1 MDSLD
6 TAQSVYN
13 LENLGSLEN
22 YCYYRY
28 CSLREQKKYEQIDA
42 DIKFSVVMPVYNTI
56 SSQLCLAIESVL
68 NQNYDNFELILADD
82 CSTWENVRKDIEKY
96 RDNPH
101 VKIIYREKNGGISEC
116 TNTGLSVA
124 SGDYIAFMDCD
135 DILEQDALY
144 EFAVMIK
151 AHPEYDYFYSDQD
164 MVTEDGLIYH
174 NPFFKPEWSPN
185 LFISEM
191 YTNHLSVYRASIV
204 KSIGGLISEYDG
216 AQDYEFTLRF
226 MEKSDDSR
234 VGHVSKILYHW
245 RERRESTAYSIESK
259 EYVFE
264 ADRKVRKDMLLRRS
278 IKGHLK
284 YNAMIKRDL
293 VEYDVFGE
301 PFVSII
307 IYGDCTEKIEE
318 CMKCVHNNTEY
329 NNYEILACIAN
340 KGDVEKIS
348 AELVSAIGEYILF
361 LDADVRMY
369 DRDWIEVLL
378 GQAQQK
384 GIGVVGAKILYKDS
398 HRINHCGMSVID
410 GVPVRDFEGMYD
422 ANTFYFNFNS
432 IERNCTAIS
441 LECLLISKN
450 KYIKAGGLHK
460 EFGSNADV
468 ALCLALLTSGY
479 NNVVRN
485 DVTLETGKAYENNSE
500 KKMIF
505 SDLTKYDHFVNC
517 NLKSYAKDI
526 NIRTFPQIP
535 EKREKIV
542 NVSKG
547 YGIIERIDYSDSIRI
562 SGYSRT
568 NEVDGKLVNRYL
580 IIQKRLDVT
589 FRVRIANVPRID
601 ILNKYNMDRSY
612 LWDGF
617 VTYVS
622 REEFL
627 ENPCECSFYIEYE
640 YENGVVRSIPIEYD
654 EDTPKEY
661 ENRRIREFAANKKV
675 YIYGAGNYGRQCFN
689 HLKHLNIGV
698 EAFVVSEKNNNED
711 SALGLGIK
719 SLDDIINIDDKDKV
733 GIFVALKPLFRRQV
747 IPRLTEYGFENILM
761 YPIDIF

>member
-1 MDSLD
+1 MGSLN
-6 TAQSVYN
+6 TAHSVYN

-28 CSLREQKKYEQIDA
+28 CSLLEQKKYEPIDA

-96 RDNPH
+96 RNNPH

-116 TNTGLSVA
+116 TNTGLSA
-124 SGDYIAFMDCD
+124 ISGDYIAFMDCD

-144 EFAVMIK
+144 EFALMIK
-151 AHPEYDYFYSDQD
+151 AHPEYDYIYSDQD

-216 AQDYEFTLRF
+216 AQDYDFTLRF

-245 RERRESTAYSIESK
+245 RERRDSTAYSIESK
-259 EYVFE
+259 EYVLE
-264 ADRKVRKDMLLRRS
+264 ADRKARKAMLQRRN
-278 IKGHLK
+278 IKARLK
-284 YNAMIKRDL
+284 YKALLKRDT
-293 VEYDVFGE
+293 VEYEVIGE

-307 IYGDCTEKIEE
+307 IYGDCAGKIEE

-329 NNYEILACIAN
+329 TNYEILSCIAD
-340 KGDVEKIS
+340 KGEMEKIS

-369 DRDWIEVLL
+369 DRDWLEVLL

-384 GIGVVGAKILYKDS
+384 GIGAVGAKILYKDS

-410 GVPVRDFEGMYD
+410 GVSVRDFEGLYD
-422 ANTFYFNFNS
+422 TNSFYYDFTGVN
-432 IERNCTAIS
+432 RDCTAIS
-441 LECLLISKN
+441 MECLLVSKD
-450 KYIKAGGLHK
+450 KFFKVGGFEK
-460 EFGSNADV
+460 ECGENADI
-468 ALCLALLTSGY
+468 AFCLALLANGY
-479 NNVVRN
+479 NVVRN
-485 DVTLETGKAYENNSE
+485 DVVLEIAKNYEGLSKRKLVFNGSFAQDRFVNSNIE
-500 KKMIF
+500 SYSKMI
-505 SDLTKYDHFVNC
+505 
-517 NLKSYAKDI
+517 DI
-526 NIRTFPQIP
+526 RCTPQIP
-535 EKREKIV
+535 EKKENIS
-542 NVSKG
+542 NVSNG
-547 YGIIERIDYSDSIRI
+547 YGIIEKIEYSDLIRI
-562 SGYSRT
+562 SGYSMAE
-568 NEVDGKLVNRYL
+568 EVDEKLINRYL
-580 IIQKRLDVT
+580 IIWKSTDILY
-589 FRVRIANVPRID
+589 RVRIANVPRID
-601 ILNKYNMDRSY
+601 MLNRCNMDKGH
-612 LWDGF
+612 LLDGF

-622 REEFL
+622 YGELFQ
-627 ENPCECSFYIEYE
+627 NPQECYFYIEYE
-640 YENGVVRSIPIEYD
+640 YENGLVRSIPIEYD
-654 EDTPKEY
+654 VDNPEEY
-661 ENRRIREFAANKKV
+661 ENKRICEFVANKKV

-689 HLKHLNIGV
+689 NLKQLDINV
-698 EAFVVSEKNNNED
+698 EAFIVTEKTDDEN
-711 SALGLGIK
+711 SALGLEIK
-719 SLDDIINIDDKDKV
+719 AFDDIINIEDKDRV

-747 IPRLTEYGFENILM
+747 IPKLEEFGFQNFLT
-761 YPIDIF
+761 YPTDMF